1 MNPLIV
7 IPARIGSTRL
17 PEKPLALI
25 NREPMIVHV
34 WRQAC
39 AAEVAPVVVACDHP
53 DIVEAVEKAGGRAVL
68 TRSDHPTGSD
78 RLYEA
83 VQIVDPETHYT
94 HIINVQGDLPL
105 FAYQVLHRILDP
117 FKESAVDLSTFIQP
131 LRPEVHPPHSV
142 KVRIEE
148 SQGKQWVKCLDFSR
162 KGINADYIHIGIYA
176 FSRRALSVF
185 SSMAQTEHERS
196 ESLEQLR
203 ALDHGMTISGV
214 LLDQEEFVSVDTLQ
228 DLKYAC
234 ERLTSFHIVAS

>member
-1 MNPLIV
+1 MAPSV
-7 IPARIGSTRL
+7 RAD
-17 PEKPLALI
+17 
-25 NREPMIVHV
+25 
-34 WRQAC
+34 
-39 AAEVAPVVVACDHP
+39 VAPVVVACDHP
-53 DIVEAVEKAGGRAVL
+53 DIAEAVEKAGGRAVL

-83 VQIVDPETHYT
+83 VQTVDPKEEYT

-105 FAYQVLHRILDP
+105 FAYQVLHRVLEP
-117 FKESAVDLSTFIQP
+117 FEQKSVDLSTFIQP

-142 KVRIEE
+142 KVRIE
-148 SQGKQWVKCLDFSR
+148 SIDGKEWVKCLDFSR

-176 FSRRALSVF
+176 FSRKALGLF
-185 SSMAQTEHERS
+185 ASMAQTEHERS

-203 ALDHGMTISGV
+203 ALDHGMTIAGV

-234 ERLTSFHIVAS
+234 ERLTPLYVAS